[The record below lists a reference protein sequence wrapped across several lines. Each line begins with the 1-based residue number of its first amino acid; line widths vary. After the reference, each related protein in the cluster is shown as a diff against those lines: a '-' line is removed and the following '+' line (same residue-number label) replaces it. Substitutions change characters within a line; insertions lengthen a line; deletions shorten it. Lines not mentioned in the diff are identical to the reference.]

1 MRKGWLKHAFY
12 VEDESSIEPNETQK
26 NALDKLCR
34 GIIRRGLTT
43 PAIIGVEMG
52 RPLNFVGSQTM
63 HFFTPLIAA
72 FVPTEHWTA
81 VAEFLEHRGSID
93 WIRNRIEELE
103 NETEQE
109 TEANKNSKHDN

>member
-1 MRKGWLKHAFY
+1 MKKGWKHAFH
-12 VEDESSIEPNETQK
+12 VEDPTTIAPTEMQK
-26 NALDKLCR
+26 EAIDKLCR

-63 HFFTPLIAA
+63 HFFTPLISA
-72 FVPTEHWTA
+72 FVPTDSWKA
-81 VAEFLEHRGSID
+81 VAEFLEHRGSVD

-103 NETEQE
+103 IEMD
-109 TEANKNSKHDN
+109 KSKEE

>member
-1 MRKGWLKHAFY
+1 MKKGWLKHAFH
-12 VEDESSIEPNETQK
+12 VDDDSPIEPNETQK
-26 NALDKLCR
+26 KALDKLCK

-43 PAIIGVEMG
+43 PALIGVEMG

-72 FVPTEHWTA
+72 FVPTDNWKA
-81 VAEFLEHRGSID
+81 VAEFLEHRGSVD

-103 NETEQE
+103 NEPSEVTKR
-109 TEANKNSKHDN
+109 NKNSKHDN

>member
-1 MRKGWLKHAFY
+1 MCGMKKSWLKHAFH
-12 VEDESSIEPNETQK
+12 VEDESVINPTDSQK
-26 NALDKLCR
+26 QALDLLCR

-52 RPLNFVGSQTM
+52 RPLNFIGSQTM
-63 HFFTPLIAA
+63 HFFTPLISA
-72 FVPTEHWTA
+72 FVPTESWSA

-103 NETEQE
+103 SEM
-109 TEANKNSKHDN
+109 SKS

>member
-1 MRKGWLKHAFY
+1 MKSGWFKHAFH
-12 VEDESSIEPNETQK
+12 VEAEDTIEPTDLQK
-26 NALDKLCR
+26 EAIDALCR

-43 PAIIGVEMG
+43 PAMIGVEMG
-52 RPLNFVGSQTM
+52 RPLNYIGSQTM

-72 FVPTEHWTA
+72 FVPTDRWKA

-103 NETEQE
+103 SEMDESP
-109 TEANKNSKHDN
+109 EA

>member
-1 MRKGWLKHAFY
+1 MKKGWLKHAFH
-12 VEDESSIEPNETQK
+12 VESDEPIEPNETQK
-26 NALDKLCR
+26 KALDKLCQ

-63 HFFTPLIAA
+63 HFFTPLISA
-72 FVPTEHWTA
+72 FVPTESWTS
-81 VAEFLEHRGSID
+81 VAEFLEHRGSVD

-103 NETEQE
+103 SEPPE
-109 TEANKNSKHDN
+109 KLKK

>member
-1 MRKGWLKHAFY
+1 MKKGWKHAFHI
-12 VEDESSIEPNETQK
+12 DDPDSIIPTETQK
-26 NALDKLCR
+26 KAIDKLCR

-52 RPLNFVGSQTM
+52 RPLNYIGSQTM

-72 FVPTEHWTA
+72 FLPTESWGA
-81 VAEFLEHRGSID
+81 MAEFLEHRGSVD

-103 NETEQE
+103 QE
-109 TEANKNSKHDN
+109 IDEPKKQEKPKT

>member
-1 MRKGWLKHAFY
+1 MKKGWLKHAFH
-12 VEDESSIEPNETQK
+12 VEDEGSMEPSELQK
-26 NALDKLCR
+26 KALDSLCR

-52 RPLNFVGSQTM
+52 RPLNFIGSQTM

-72 FVPTEHWTA
+72 FVPTKSWSA
-81 VAEFLEHRGSID
+81 VAEFLEHRGAVD

-103 NETEQE
+103 NEMEE
-109 TEANKNSKHDN
+109 ISENKNI

>member
-1 MRKGWLKHAFY
+1 MNRLNPMKRKK
-12 VEDESSIEPNETQK
+12 K
-26 NALDKLCR
+26 ALDKLCQ

-63 HFFTPLIAA
+63 HFFTPLISA
-72 FVPTEHWTA
+72 FVPTESWTS
-81 VAEFLEHRGSID
+81 VAEFLEHRGSVD

-103 NETEQE
+103 SEPPE
-109 TEANKNSKHDN
+109 KLKK

>member
-1 MRKGWLKHAFY
+1 MKKSWLKHAFH
-12 VEDESSIEPNETQK
+12 VDGDEPFEPNETQK

-72 FVPTEHWTA
+72 FVPTTSWKA
-81 VAEFLEHRGSID
+81 VAEFLEHRSSID

-103 NETEQE
+103 SEMDE
-109 TEANKNSKHDN
+109 SPKHED

>member
-1 MRKGWLKHAFY
+1 MKKGWLKDAFH
-12 VEDESSIEPNETQK
+12 VDGASTIEPTEVQK
-26 NALDKLCR
+26 KALDSLCQ

-63 HFFTPLIAA
+63 HFFTPLISA
-72 FVPTEHWTA
+72 FVKAEQWTA
-81 VAEFLEHRGSID
+81 VAEFLEHRGSVD

-103 NETEQE
+103 SEMDERP
-109 TEANKNSKHDN
+109 KK

>member
-1 MRKGWLKHAFY
+1 MKKGWKHAFH
-12 VEDESSIEPNETQK
+12 VDDAEAINPTEQQK
-26 NALDKLCR
+26 NAIDKLCK

-72 FVPTEHWTA
+72 FVPTDSWKA

-103 NETEQE
+103 NEMDE
-109 TEANKNSKHDN
+109 TPNKPEEPTS

>member
-1 MRKGWLKHAFY
+1 MKKGWLKDAFH
-12 VEDESSIEPNETQK
+12 VDDDGPVEPNEIQK
-26 NALDKLCR
+26 KALDKLCK

-63 HFFTPLIAA
+63 HFFTPLISA
-72 FVPTEHWTA
+72 FVPTESWNA
-81 VAEFLEHRGSID
+81 VAEFLERRGSVD

-103 NETEQE
+103 NHAVNQDRQE
-109 TEANKNSKHDN
+109 KPKQ

>member
-1 MRKGWLKHAFY
+1 MKKGWKHAFH
-12 VEDESSIEPNETQK
+12 VEDSESINPTEVQK
-26 NALDKLCR
+26 NAIDKLCR

-52 RPLNFVGSQTM
+52 RPLNYIGSQTM

-72 FVPTEHWTA
+72 FVPTDSWKA
-81 VAEFLEHRGSID
+81 MAEFLEHRGSVD

-103 NETEQE
+103 QE
-109 TEANKNSKHDN
+109 MDEPKKQEKPKS

>member
-1 MRKGWLKHAFY
+1 MKKGWFKHAFY
-12 VEDESSIEPNETQK
+12 IENESEIDPTEQQK

-72 FVPTEHWTA
+72 FVPTDNWSA

-93 WIRNRIEELE
+93 WIRNRMEQLE
-103 NETEQE
+103 NEMDEKPKT
-109 TEANKNSKHDN
+109 

>member
-1 MRKGWLKHAFY
+1 MKKGWFKHAFH
-12 VEDESSIEPNETQK
+12 VEDSGSIEPTELQK
-26 NALDKLCR
+26 KALDKLCK

-72 FVPTEHWTA
+72 FVPTESWSA

-103 NETEQE
+103 NETEEQKQNE
-109 TEANKNSKHDN
+109 KNHDN